1 MFSADKRS
9 RSAKTAASWH
19 CRIASGADER
29 VRLRIGRSAVRPRPG
44 YRIWD
49 PTHHAL
55 GDWRAGYVSGEV
67 GTPRAGWVHRWARRW
82 SMRRTMT
89 ATASIVAGVMRGMA
103 AHVSSQNAPDLLI
116 PGATRRSS
124 QLCRPRS
131 RQCHHS
137 DLGNGGDNIRDT
149 TLCPRRE
156 SSGRCQPASRHARTR
171 GVLDGH
177 CGHAA
182 DAVHT
187 VPEHHASQ
195 HADHTSRER

>member
-1 MFSADKRS
+1 V
-9 RSAKTAASWH
+9 
-19 CRIASGADER
+19 SGADQR

-55 GDWRAGYVSGEV
+55 GDWHAGYVSGEV

-89 ATASIVAGVMRGMA
+89 ATASIVAGVMGGMA

-137 DLGNGGDNIRDT
+137 DLGNGGDNIRDRT
-149 TLCPRRE
+149 RRE
-156 SSGRCQPASRHARTR
+156 GSGRCQPADMRELAACSMAIAVTP
-171 GVLDGH
+171 
-177 CGHAA
+177 A

-195 HADHTSRER
+195 HADHASRER